1 MEIKVVQKIDENYYK
16 EFYSE
21 WLKFRSILKKWED
34 KIGMLSILIALL
46 IYLFDKELMPISI
59 GILAFGL
66 FMIYE
71 FYSSKNKWMKNRL
84 DSKINNESFSMIF
97 QESEIQSNGPFT
109 EMKGKWN
116 FFNQAIETEK
126 GIFLIP
132 ENGISIYLQKKSF
145 KNQSDIK
152 TIIEKIKNSY

>member
-1 MEIKVVQKIDENYYK
+1 
-16 EFYSE
+16 
-21 WLKFRSILKKWED
+21 
-34 KIGMLSILIALL
+34 MLSILIALL

-71 FYSSKNKWMKNRL
+71 FYSSKKKWMKNRL
-84 DSKINNESFSMIF
+84 DSKVNNESVTMIF
-97 QESEIQSNGPFT
+97 EDNQIQSNGPFT
-109 EMKGKWN
+109 EMKGKWS

-152 TIIEKIKNSY
+152 TIIKKIEN